1 MADVIAE
8 RYSQALFELAKEK
21 DMLEKTAQDV
31 LFVQSLM
38 DEHPELYRYLQLPD
52 VSVDR
57 KKTAMERILEG
68 SVDRPMAGLIQLLI
82 QKSRIGY
89 LTEILA
95 GYQNLLRDEKQQV
108 QVSVTSAVSL
118 SEAELSKIVK
128 TLEQSLHKEILMEQI
143 VDSSLIGGVIVRVGD
158 KVYDNSIRSSLE
170 RLSRHLKD
178 FRIGDNNEGGVVQ
191 A

>member
-108 QVSVTSAVSL
+108 QVWVTSAVSL

-143 VDSSLIGGVIVRVGD
+143 VDPSLIGGVIVRVGD

>member
-21 DMLEKTAQDV
+21 DMLETTEKDV
-31 LFVQSLM
+31 RFVQSLM

-57 KKTAMERILEG
+57 KKTAMDHILEG
-68 SVDRPMAGLIQLLI
+68 SVGRPMAGLIQLLV
-82 QKSRIGY
+82 QKARISY
-89 LTEILA
+89 LTEILE
-95 GYQNLLRDEKQQV
+95 GYQQLLRDEKQQV
-108 QVSVTSAVSL
+108 KVQITSAAEISG
-118 SEAELSKIVK
+118 EELSKIVK
-128 TLEQSLHKEILMEQI
+128 TLEQSLHKEILAEMT
-143 VDSSLIGGVIVRVGD
+143 VDPSLIGGVVVRVGD

-178 FRIGDNNEGGVVQ
+178 FRIADNNEGGVVQ